1 MLVYLDQTLNIMP
14 SEHIEK
20 PTKDINM
27 FYKLFELFH
36 IYVEAVNNKPQEDNR
51 EAKML
56 RREIESKQSP
66 HTL

>member
-1 MLVYLDQTLNIMP
+1 
-14 SEHIEK
+14 
-20 PTKDINM
+20 M

-36 IYVEAVNNKPQEDNR
+36 IYIEAVNNKPQEDNR

-66 HTL
+66 YTL